1 MKLKFK
7 LTSTREDSNGL
18 TLTYRN
24 GYIFT
29 DVIVTGEVRIEMTKE
44 HLRKG
49 LLETTEFEVVFRPVI
64 VDGEAEIVA
73 LICRTSTDP
82 DTGDVTWSS
91 GWSPDE
97 RLVQLQYGD
106 IMRY

>member
-18 TLTYRN
+18 TLKYRN

-29 DVIVTGEVRIEMTKE
+29 EVTITGKSHIEIIKDR
-44 HLRKG
+44 LRNG
-49 LLETTEFEVVFRPVI
+49 CLNSTEFEVVFRSANI
-64 VDGEAEIVA
+64 DGEEEIVA
-73 LICRTSTDP
+73 LLCNTSTDP
-82 DTGDVTWSS
+82 DTGVVAWAS

-97 RLVQLQYGD
+97 RLAQLQYGD
-106 IMRY
+106 VMRY

>member
-29 DVIVTGEVRIEMTKE
+29 DVIVTGEARIEMTKE
-44 HLRKG
+44 HLHKG
-49 LLETTEFEVVFRPVI
+49 HLESTEFEVVFRSVN
-64 VDGEAEIVA
+64 VDGDEEIVA
-73 LICRTSTDP
+73 LPCKTSIDP
-82 DTGDVTWSS
+82 DTGVVAWAS

-97 RLVQLQYGD
+97 RLAQLQYGN
-106 IMRY
+106 IVQY

>member
-18 TLTYRN
+18 TLKYRN

-29 DVIVTGEVRIEMTKE
+29 EVTITGKSHIEIIKDR
-44 HLRKG
+44 LRNG
-49 LLETTEFEVVFRPVI
+49 VLNSIEFEVVFCATNI
-64 VDGEAEIVA
+64 NGEEEIVA
-73 LICRTSTDP
+73 VPCKTATDP
-82 DTGDVTWSS
+82 DTGVVAWAS

-97 RLVQLQYGD
+97 RLVQLQYCD
-106 IMRY
+106 TMRY

>member
-18 TLTYRN
+18 TLKYRN

-29 DVIVTGEVRIEMTKE
+29 EITITGKSRIDIIKDR
-44 HLRKG
+44 LRNG
-49 LLETTEFEVVFRPVI
+49 CLNSIEFEVVFRAANI
-64 VDGEAEIVA
+64 NGEEEIVT
-73 LICRTSTDP
+73 LLCTTSTDP
-82 DTGDVTWSS
+82 DTGVVAWVS

-97 RLVQLQYGD
+97 RLAQLQYGD
-106 IMRY
+106 TM

>member
-7 LTSTREDSNGL
+7 LTSTREDSSGL

-29 DVIVTGEVRIEMTKE
+29 EVIITGESRIEIAKE

-49 LLETTEFEVVFRPVI
+49 YLNSTEFEVVFRSANI
-64 VDGEAEIVA
+64 DGEEEIVA
-73 LICRTSTDP
+73 IPCRTSTDP
-82 DTGDVTWSS
+82 DTGVVAWAS

-97 RLVQLQYGD
+97 RLAQLQYGD
-106 IMRY
+106 IAQY

>member
-18 TLTYRN
+18 TLKYRN

-29 DVIVTGEVRIEMTKE
+29 EVTIPGKSHIEIIKDR
-44 HLRKG
+44 LRNGG
-49 LLETTEFEVVFRPVI
+49 LDSIEFEVVFRATNI
-64 VDGEAEIVA
+64 NGEEEIVA
-73 LICRTSTDP
+73 IPCMTSTDP
-82 DTGDVTWSS
+82 DTGVVAWAS

-97 RLVQLQYGD
+97 RLAQLQYGD
-106 IMRY
+106 TMRY

>member
-29 DVIVTGEVRIEMTKE
+29 EVTISGKSHIEIIKDR
-44 HLRKG
+44 LRNG
-49 LLETTEFEVVFRPVI
+49 CLNSIEFEVVFRAANI
-64 VDGEAEIVA
+64 NGEEEIVA
-73 LICRTSTDP
+73 IPCKTATDP
-82 DTGDVTWSS
+82 DTGVVAWAS

-106 IMRY
+106 TMRY

>member
-29 DVIVTGEVRIEMTKE
+29 EVTIPGEPLIEMIKDDLRNG
-44 HLRKG
+44 HLKSI
-49 LLETTEFEVVFRPVI
+49 EFEVVFCATNI
-64 VDGEAEIVA
+64 NGEEEIVA
-73 LICRTSTDP
+73 IPCQTATDP
-82 DTGDVTWSS
+82 DTGVVAWAS

-97 RLVQLQYGD
+97 RLAQLQYGD
-106 IMRY
+106 TMRY

>member
-29 DVIVTGEVRIEMTKE
+29 EVTIPGKSHIEIIKDR
-44 HLRKG
+44 LRNG
-49 LLETTEFEVVFRPVI
+49 CLNSIEFEVVFHAANI
-64 VDGEAEIVA
+64 NGEEEIVA
-73 LICRTSTDP
+73 IPCMTSTDS
-82 DTGDVTWSS
+82 DTGVVAWAS

-106 IMRY
+106 TMRY

>member
-18 TLTYRN
+18 TLKYRN

-29 DVIVTGEVRIEMTKE
+29 EITITGKSHIDIIKDR
-44 HLRKG
+44 LRNDCLKSI
-49 LLETTEFEVVFRPVI
+49 EFEVVFCATNI
-64 VDGEAEIVA
+64 NGEEEIVA
-73 LICRTSTDP
+73 IPCQTATDP
-82 DTGDVTWSS
+82 DTGVVAWAS

-97 RLVQLQYGD
+97 RLAQLQYGD
-106 IMRY
+106 TMRY

>member
-29 DVIVTGEVRIEMTKE
+29 EVTVTEKARIEIIKD

-49 LLETTEFEVVFRPVI
+49 HLDSTEFEVIFRSANI
-64 VDGEAEIVA
+64 DGEEEIVA
-73 LICRTSTDP
+73 IPCKTSTDP
-82 DTGDVTWSS
+82 DTGVVAWAS
-91 GWSPDE
+91 GWSLDE
-97 RLVQLQYGD
+97 RLFNLQYGY
-106 IMRY
+106 IAQY

>member
-18 TLTYRN
+18 TLKYRN

-29 DVIVTGEVRIEMTKE
+29 EVTITGKSHIEIIKDR
-44 HLRKG
+44 LRNG
-49 LLETTEFEVVFRPVI
+49 VLNSIEFEVVFRATNI
-64 VDGEAEIVA
+64 NGEEEIVA
-73 LICRTSTDP
+73 IPCMTSTDP
-82 DTGDVTWSS
+82 DTGVIAWAS

-106 IMRY
+106 TMQY

>member
-18 TLTYRN
+18 TLKYRN

-29 DVIVTGEVRIEMTKE
+29 EVTITGKSHIEIIKDR
-44 HLRKG
+44 LRNG
-49 LLETTEFEVVFRPVI
+49 VLNSIEFEVIFCATNI
-64 VDGEAEIVA
+64 NGEEEIVA
-73 LICRTSTDP
+73 IPCRTSTDP
-82 DTGDVTWSS
+82 DTGVVAWAS

-106 IMRY
+106 TMQY

>member
-18 TLTYRN
+18 TLKYRN

-29 DVIVTGEVRIEMTKE
+29 EVTITGEPLIEMTKD
-44 HLRKG
+44 HLRNGHLKSI
-49 LLETTEFEVVFRPVI
+49 EFEVVFCATNI
-64 VDGEAEIVA
+64 NGEEEIVA
-73 LICRTSTDP
+73 IPCRTSTDP
-82 DTGDVTWSS
+82 DTGIVAWAS

-97 RLVQLQYGD
+97 RLAQLQYGD
-106 IMRY
+106 TMRY